1 VRCRTNA
8 TLVGPPNELF
18 FSRGGPM
25 ARSFFARAGTIIL
38 AASTLA
44 ACDRTP
50 TGNTADASF
59 ARGGNGGGKGTG
71 TTADQ
76 PKMAISPTQ
85 LSLAV
90 GQQAIVSVTYWDNKG
105 NVIPVT
111 DEKPTYYGCKELV
124 ATDADC
130 WSIVSIL
137 PGGPNNR
144 QATITGKAPGKV
156 QVYAVDGL
164 GASVT
169 SIVTVQ

>member
-1 VRCRTNA
+1 
-8 TLVGPPNELF
+8 
-18 FSRGGPM
+18 M

-50 TGNTADASF
+50 TGNTSDASF

-76 PKMAISPTQ
+76 PRMAISPTQ

-90 GQQAIVSVTYWDNKG
+90 GQQATVAVTYWDKAG

-111 DEKPTYYGCKELV
+111 DTKPTYYGCRP
-124 ATDADC
+124 DPDC
-130 WSIVSIL
+130 WSIVMIV
-137 PGGPNNR
+137 PGGSNNR
-144 QATITGKAPGKV
+144 QATVTGKAPGTV
-156 QVYAVDGL
+156 EVYAADGL
-164 GASVT
+164 GTWVT
-169 SIVTVQ
+169 SLVTVQ